1 MQKLYCYVDESGQ
14 DPKSEFFVVVA
25 IVNAED
31 QSHLRKQLEDIEDIA
46 QTHKLKWHK
55 TSHDRKMRYLS
66 LVLERK
72 IAAGKVYAAHYKKP
86 IPYFFPM
93 IEVLGKAI
101 REVAQGRYL
110 ARIYIDGIDKQKSQ
124 ALTNALRA
132 SCLKI
137 KMRKLW
143 SGEPKKKSICIFLQH
158 KIPVET
164 RILCISWLFFLS
176 EDQSLPYGRPSPRIY
191 YQYNKPKDLVKPR

>member
-132 SCLKI
+132 SGISLRMVRSRRDESEPLIRLADMWAGCLRSELLKN
-137 KMRKLW
+137 KDAQAMVRRAQKEKYLY
-143 SGEPKKKSICIFLQH
+143 IF
-158 KIPVET
+158 T
-164 RILCISWLFFLS
+164 T
-176 EDQSLPYGRPSPRIY
+176 
-191 YQYNKPKDLVKPR
+191 